1 MMSGSGLLDSG
12 TPFILSSLLT
22 ECENPIKGQHDMEQ
36 WFPHLDDD
44 LNYLGIFVELK
55 ESWALSPA
63 ILVSVGLR
71 WFLMMDQIWETL
83 LSCKTC

>member
-55 ESWALSPA
+55 VLGS
-63 ILVSVGLR
+63 VSGNSGFSRSEVVSNDGPDLGNTA
-71 WFLMMDQIWETL
+71 FL
-83 LSCKTC
+83 